1 MSGEKILIVDDS
13 PTTSDMI
20 KMYLETL
27 DYEVPWM
34 TDSAESAID
43 LVKEVSPD
51 LVLMDINLGE
61 GMDGIDAADIMMKK
75 HKIPVIYVTAYSDKT
90 TLDRAK
96 DTIPFGFIN
105 KPFRMDDLKVNI
117 EIALTRN
124 IITQEERDR
133 NIEEKLYQDHV
144 SRLEFFLLSEAMDHL
159 VSGVVVIDE
168 SSNIY
173 YANKAANNIID
184 SRKQFKHKDGKFE
197 ITSRKTRIEFLEKL
211 NKRENMVLTIDTEKI
226 DLNILIFPIDNP
238 SAYNLDAASSF
249 IMFLF
254 DSVCNAD
261 KIEEVV
267 RTLYKLSPT
276 EARVASHLVFNPY
289 LTDVAAKMGI
299 TYHTARTHLKK
310 IYLKTETNK
319 LPALIQKIITGP
331 AGILI
336 HAKD

>member
-13 PTTSDMI
+13 PTASYMV
-20 KMYLETL
+20 KMYLESL
-27 DYEVPWM
+27 DYSVPWT
-34 TDSAESAID
+34 TDNAESALQ
-43 LVKEVSPD
+43 LVENHSPD

-61 GMDGIDAADIMMKK
+61 GMDGIDTADIILNQ
-75 HKIPVIYVTAYSDKT
+75 HKIPVIYITAYSDQV
-90 TLDRAK
+90 TLSRAK

-105 KPFRMDDLKVNI
+105 KPLCIEDLKVNV

-124 IITQEERDR
+124 IVIQQERD
-133 NIEEKLYQDHV
+133 NSVGEKLYQEHV
-144 SRLEFFLLSEAMDHL
+144 SKLEFFLLSEAMDHL

-168 SSNIY
+168 NLNIY
-173 YANKAANNIID
+173 YTNKAALKIIE
-184 SRKQFKHKDGKFE
+184 SRKHFKNKAGKFE
-197 ITSRKTRIEFLEKL
+197 ITNRKARNEFQEKLKQRQSQVFTLEKD
-211 NKRENMVLTIDTEKI
+211 KM

-238 SAYNLDAASSF
+238 AKYNLDSGSSY

-254 DSVCNAD
+254 DSVQNLD

-276 EARVASHLVFNPY
+276 EARIASELVFNPY

-299 TYHTARTHLKK
+299 TYNTARTHLKK

-319 LPALIQKIITGP
+319 LPALIQKIVTGP

-336 HAKD
+336 HAIE